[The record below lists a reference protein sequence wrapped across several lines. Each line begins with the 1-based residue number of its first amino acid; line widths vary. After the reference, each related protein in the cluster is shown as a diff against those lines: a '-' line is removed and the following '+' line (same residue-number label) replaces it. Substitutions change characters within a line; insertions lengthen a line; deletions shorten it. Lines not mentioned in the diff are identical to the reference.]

1 MDPRTIGQLIS
12 GFGAKV
18 VVIGVALW
26 CAIEAI
32 SYITSAFAQINN
44 AFGG

>member
-1 MDPRTIGQLIS
+1 MDPRTIGQLIG

-32 SYITSAFAQINN
+32 SYITSTFAQVRN